1 MDGNTRVI
9 LSDCPEG
16 RIMKKKWQLIVGLV
30 LALVVSSGLY
40 AFTYTSTTV
49 ATDVTVA
56 DAEIATAAPSAT
68 QPDWSSILTPPGSF
82 PLMGEVPS
90 GDLFDITPSAEYSGD
105 LAVKVYLTNTGDLI
119 KAYDYLNMKL
129 YLDGSVEAGETPDY
143 RLLTLQNGEANF
155 TMQDIAAISDTWTQT
170 SQFDFQGGTLNQVDA
185 TTSPGNVLLDT
196 FSDSVTD
203 TFDDETKI
211 ASKTNLVVV
220 GGQVKLT
227 AGGAGSTETLRP
239 TATGDETEINEQEPN
254 TGAHWDKVDDE
265 TPHDDDTTYI
275 ATDSYLWQEDLYNI
289 ADHSTGSGSIN
300 YVKVYAVAKSMQDPA
315 AENVYVQVKTNGVE
329 DDGTAYMTTQS
340 YTTFSHQWDYNP
352 QTGQPWTWD
361 EIDALQIGVGLLRP
375 SGTGGP
381 PTRYTRC
388 TQVYAE
394 VNYTA
399 YDSPGTL
406 TSINL
411 LSGETVISIDSFD
424 YNASA
429 IPLGTGL
436 KVQFSQDSAN
446 WYNSSGTPDGWD
458 TLSQGV
464 HNIDLSGLGWSGA
477 NFYYKM
483 EFTSDGTD
491 TPVLDEISVNFS
503 TYYASGDLTSS
514 TYDSGYDSDW
524 GTISFTIDEPSAT
537 DIQFQIRTAAT
548 EGGLSTATWYG
559 PTGTGDYYTTS
570 PTDINSV
577 HDGDRWIQY
586 KAYFSGPGDDT
597 PTLSDVSITYSAEAV
612 SFTVEVTGGSYCLVS
627 TDTSEWE
634 AGWTVTPEFY
644 CQIVQR

>member
-1 MDGNTRVI
+1 
-9 LSDCPEG
+9 
-16 RIMKKKWQLIVGLV
+16 MKRKWQLIIALA
-30 LALVVSSGLY
+30 LALVVTGGLY
-40 AFTYTSTTV
+40 ASSYLT
-49 ATDVTVA
+49 ATATMDVTVA
-56 DAEIATAAPSAT
+56 GEAIATAAPSAT
-68 QPDWSSILTPPGSF
+68 QPDWNSILTPPEDP

-90 GDLFDITPSAEYSGD
+90 GDLFDITPNSLYTGD
-105 LAVKVYLTNTGDLI
+105 LAVKIFLTNTGDLA

-129 YLDGSVEAGETPDY
+129 YLDGSVEAGETPNY
-143 RLLTLQNGEANF
+143 QLLTLQNGETTFNI
-155 TMQDIAAISDTWTQT
+155 QDIAGIEGTWTQT
-170 SQFDFQGGTLNQVDA
+170 SQSDFQGGTLNQVDA
-185 TTSPGNVLLDT
+185 ATSPGDVILDT
-196 FSDSVTD
+196 FTDNVIDS
-203 TFDDETKI
+203 FNDESMI
-211 ASKTNLVVV
+211 FSKTNLVVD

-239 TATGDETEINEQEPN
+239 NADGDETEVSEQEPA
-254 TGAHWDKVDDE
+254 TGAHWDKVDDV
-265 TPHDDDTTYI
+265 TSDDDTTYI
-275 ATDSYLWQEDLYNI
+275 ATNSYLWEEDLYNI
-289 ADHSTGSGSIN
+289 PNHSAGSGSIN

-315 AENVYVQVKTNGVE
+315 AENIYVQIKTNGLE
-329 DDGTAYMTTQS
+329 DDGTAYMTTQN
-340 YTTFSHQWDYNP
+340 YTTFSHQWDTNP

-375 SGTGGP
+375 AGIGGP
-381 PTRYTRC
+381 GTRYTRC

-406 TSINL
+406 TSVNL
-411 LSGETVISIDSFD
+411 LSGETVVSIDSFG

-429 IPLGTGL
+429 IPSGTGL
-436 KVQFSQDSAN
+436 KVQFSQDSST
-446 WYNSSGTPDGWD
+446 WYDSSGNPGQWD
-458 TLSQGV
+458 TLSEGS
-464 HNIDLSGLGWSGA
+464 HSIDLSGLGWSGA

-514 TYDSGYDSDW
+514 TYDSGHDADW

-537 DIQFQIRTAAT
+537 NIQFQIRTAAT
-548 EGGLSTATWYG
+548 EGGLSAATWYG

-570 PTDINSV
+570 GTNINSV

-586 KAYFSGPGDDT
+586 KAYFSGPGGDT

-644 CQIVQR
+644 CLIMQR

>member
-1 MDGNTRVI
+1 
-9 LSDCPEG
+9 
-16 RIMKKKWQLIVGLV
+16 MKRKWQLIAGLV

-40 AFTYTSTTV
+40 AFTYTS
-49 ATDVTVA
+49 ATATMDVTVA
-56 DAEIATAAPSAT
+56 DAEIATAAPSVT
-68 QPDWSSILTPPGSF
+68 QPGWNSVLTPPEDP

-129 YLDGSVEAGETPDY
+129 YLEGSVEAGETPDY

-155 TMQDIAAISDTWTQT
+155 NMQDIAGISGTWTQT
-170 SQFDFQGGTLNQVDA
+170 SQSDFQGGTLNQVDA

-203 TFDDETKI
+203 SFDDESKI
-211 ASKTNLVVV
+211 AAKSNLVVDS
-220 GGQVKLT
+220 GQVKLT

-239 TATGDETEINEQEPN
+239 NAAGDETDILEQIPAGGE
-254 TGAHWDKVDDE
+254 HWDKVDDE
-265 TPHDDDTTYI
+265 TPHDDDTTYLRTNI
-275 ATDSYLWQEDLYNI
+275 YEWQEDLYNI
-289 ADHSTGSGSIN
+289 PDHSTGSGSIN
-300 YVKVYAVAKSMQDPA
+300 YVRVYAVAKSITAGQTT
-315 AENVYVQVKTNGVE
+315 VYTQIKTNGVE
-329 DDGTAYMTTQS
+329 YDGTAYATTTN
-340 YTTFSHQWDYNP
+340 YVTYSHQWDNNL
-352 QTGQPWTWD
+352 QTGQPWTWA
-361 EIDALQIGVGLLRP
+361 EIDALQIGVGLRRP
-375 SGTGGP
+375 TGTGGP
-381 PTRYTRC
+381 TGRWTHC
-388 TQVYAE
+388 TQVYVE
-394 VNYTA
+394 VNYNA

-406 TSINL
+406 TSVNL
-411 LSGETVISIDSFD
+411 LSGETVVSIDSFG

-429 IPLGTGL
+429 IPSGTGL
-436 KVQFSQDSAN
+436 KAQFSQDNST
-446 WYNSSGTPDGWD
+446 WYDSSGNPGQWD
-458 TLSQGV
+458 TLSEGS
-464 HNIDLSGLGWSGA
+464 HSIDLSSLGWSGD

-483 EFTSDGTD
+483 EFTSDGTA

-514 TYDSGYDSDW
+514 AYDSGHDADW
-524 GTISFTIDEPSAT
+524 GTISFTIDKPSAT
-537 DIQFQIRTAAT
+537 NIQFQIRTAAT
-548 EGGLSTATWYG
+548 EGGLSAATWYG
-559 PTGTGDYYTTS
+559 PTGAGDYYTTS
-570 PTDINSV
+570 GTNINSV

-597 PTLSDVSITYSAEAV
+597 PTLSDVSITYSAAAV

-627 TDTSEWE
+627 TDTSGWE

>member
-1 MDGNTRVI
+1 
-9 LSDCPEG
+9 
-16 RIMKKKWQLIVGLV
+16 MKRKWQLIIGLM
-30 LALVVSSGLY
+30 LALVLTSGLY
-40 AFTYTSTTV
+40 AFSYLSATATV
-49 ATDVTVA
+49 DVAVA
-56 DAEIATAAPSAT
+56 GEAIATAAPSAT
-68 QPDWSSILTPPGSF
+68 QPDWNSILTPPEDP

-90 GDLFDITPSAEYSGD
+90 GDLFDITPNSLYTGD
-105 LAVKVYLTNTGDLI
+105 LAVKVFLTNTGDLV

-129 YLDGSVEAGETPDY
+129 YLDGSVEAGETPNY
-143 RLLTLQNGEANF
+143 QLLTLQNGETTFNI
-155 TMQDIAAISDTWTQT
+155 QDIAGIEGTWTQT
-170 SQFDFQGGTLNQVDA
+170 SQSDFQGGTLNQVDA
-185 TTSPGNVLLDT
+185 TTSPGDVILDT
-196 FSDSVTD
+196 FTDNVTD
-203 TFDDETKI
+203 SFNDESLI
-211 ASKTNLVVV
+211 FSKSNLVVD

-239 TATGDETEINEQEPN
+239 NADGDETEVSEQEPA
-254 TGAHWDKVDDE
+254 TGAHWDKVDDV
-265 TPHDDDTTYI
+265 TSDDDTTYI
-275 ATDSYLWQEDLYNI
+275 ATNSYLWEEDLYNI
-289 ADHSTGSGSIN
+289 PDHSTGSGSIN

-315 AENVYVQVKTNGVE
+315 AENIYVQIKTNGLE

-340 YTTFSHQWDYNP
+340 YTTFSHQWDTNP

-375 SGTGGP
+375 AGIGGP
-381 PTRYTRC
+381 ATRYTRC

-394 VNYTA
+394 VNYNA

-406 TSINL
+406 TSVNL
-411 LSGETVISIDSFD
+411 LSGETVVSIDSFG

-429 IPLGTGL
+429 IPSGTGL
-436 KVQFSQDSAN
+436 KVQFSQDSST
-446 WYNSSGTPDGWD
+446 WYDSSGNPGQWD
-458 TLSQGV
+458 TLSEGS
-464 HNIDLSGLGWSGA
+464 HSIDLSGLGWSGD

-514 TYDSGYDSDW
+514 TYDSGHDADW

-537 DIQFQIRTAAT
+537 NIQFQIRTAAT
-548 EGGLSTATWYG
+548 EGGLSAATWYG

-570 PTDINSV
+570 GTNINSV

-586 KAYFSGPGDDT
+586 KAYFSGPSGDT

-644 CQIVQR
+644 CLIMQR